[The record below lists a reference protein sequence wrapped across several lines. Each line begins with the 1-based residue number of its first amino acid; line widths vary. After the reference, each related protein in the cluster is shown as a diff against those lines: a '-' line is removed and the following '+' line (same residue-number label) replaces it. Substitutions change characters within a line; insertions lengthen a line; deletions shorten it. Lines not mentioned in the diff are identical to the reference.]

1 MRVKYQKML
10 PSNNDKGGY
19 QATMTKEVTKQQR
32 QRRNRKKSPKM
43 GLGLV
48 CQNVFLAQT
57 GVPYCELFIFGLC
70 LCLTLF

>member
-1 MRVKYQKML
+1 VVRDSKNYKKFA
-10 PSNNDKGGY
+10 SS
-19 QATMTKEVTKQQR
+19 
-32 QRRNRKKSPKM
+32 NRKKSPKM

-70 LCLTLF
+70 LCFYCLVIVAW